1 MKPVLKI
8 DSVSKKYSGAKSFA
22 LSDVSIDVIE
32 GEILAL
38 AGESGCG
45 KTTLLRSIAGFEPIQ
60 NGEISINDEIVSSRS
75 KLTPAEKRGVS
86 LVFQDLA
93 LFPHMSVEKNIAFGL
108 NKLPKA
114 EQQSRIQEVLELTEL
129 TSYAQR
135 YPHELS
141 GGQQQRVALARAIAV
156 KPKVLLMDEPFSN
169 LDELLKVRVRSEIKA
184 IIKKTGITTVL
195 VSHDAQDS
203 FEIADRIAI
212 LKGGVLQ
219 QVDTSL
225 EIYTK
230 PANPYVGRFFG
241 EICVL
246 NAKKADQQVLTDY
259 GSIDLPHMNFNLG
272 KIAFRPEAI
281 KVHDDGDLRGTI
293 EDIIYRGSYTE
304 IVVSGPNKSDH
315 IHIRLN
321 NSTFQ
326 RNDRINFS
334 VSPNDILVFE

>member
-1 MKPVLKI
+1 MKVA
-8 DSVSKKYSGAKSFA
+8 VA
-22 LSDVSIDVIE
+22 
-32 GEILAL
+32 
-38 AGESGCG
+38 

-75 KLTPAEKRGVS
+75 KLTPAEGKRGVS

-241 EICVL
+241 E
-246 NAKKADQQVLTDY
+246 
-259 GSIDLPHMNFNLG
+259 NLCSKCQKG
-272 KIAFRPEAI
+272 RSASS
-281 KVHDDGDLRGTI
+281 H
-293 EDIIYRGSYTE
+293 
-304 IVVSGPNKSDH
+304 
-315 IHIRLN
+315 
-321 NSTFQ
+321 
-326 RNDRINFS
+326 
-334 VSPNDILVFE
+334 